1 MRLVLLLLSKA
12 SQPTIDE
19 GDQVIQ
25 HPVPGLIIE

>member
-1 MRLVLLLLSKA
+1 MRLVLLVLSME

-25 HPVPGLIIE
+25 HPVPSLRIE